1 MMDMEAELLSSLKP
15 EIDGLFQKEL
25 KDALAVEFDVIKL
38 ELQANCK

>member
-25 KDALAVEFDVIKL
+25 KDALAVEFGVIKL